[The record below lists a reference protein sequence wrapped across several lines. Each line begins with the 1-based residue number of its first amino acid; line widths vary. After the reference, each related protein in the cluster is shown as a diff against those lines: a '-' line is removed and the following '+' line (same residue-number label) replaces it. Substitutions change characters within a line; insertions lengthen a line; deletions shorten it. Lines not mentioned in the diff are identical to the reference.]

1 MKKNMMNQ
9 KRIVWALCLCM
20 LAGFL
25 QPAFGQ
31 RNILSKAFTQNEL
44 QNKLSNIGAWRL
56 AQKNNY
62 LQKVAALPDSVKAR
76 LVKEGDKGL
85 KYDWPALPASL
96 YLDYKI
102 TGTRYNFERKNNE
115 RRKVLNELAVA
126 AIITKDKKYIPQIAN
141 GIWTLCEQSTW
152 VLPAHIVVQKEKTG
166 LPDPYEVVIDL
177 GSGTA
182 AAQLSMIQ
190 FMLRDELD
198 AYSKGIGKRVFAEL
212 NKRIF
217 QPYLTRTDFWW
228 MGFTGQPVNNWNP
241 WVNTNVLMTAL
252 YSELAADS
260 VGLIIGKTVKS
271 TDIFV
276 NQYPDDG
283 GCDEGPSYWS
293 EAGGK
298 LIRFIH
304 VLNKLTTTSIDWK
317 QQQLIY
323 NMGSYISKVHIGDNN
338 FVNFADAFSK
348 SIPDPESV
356 YSYGALFNDTPL
368 KSFGAYLFGL
378 QKQKLDNGNIID
390 FLETTSIYDSLTTVS
405 PIAPLPAVSWFA
417 DRQVLT
423 ARTKS
428 ESTNGLFLA
437 VQGGHN
443 AESHNHNDIGNFIV
457 YANNTPV
464 FVDAGVGSYTAQT
477 FSSKR
482 YELWNMQ
489 SVWHNCPTIN
499 GVMQKE
505 GIQYKATN
513 VLYAKNTSGVSVSMD
528 IAAAYPT
535 EAAVKKYERK
545 FDFDQSKNTIQLFEN
560 YEMLEWKSPLV
571 QSFLV
576 FIKPSIEKPGQL
588 LFALQDGAS
597 VAFNYDAKLFD
608 IALEDKLLDDER
620 ISGIWGKQLYRIQLV
635 AKGNKKTG
643 KHNFSIVLINGSNSN
658 K

>member
-1 MKKNMMNQ
+1 MMDQ

-20 LAGFL
+20 VAGFL

-115 RRKVLNELAVA
+115 RRKVLNELVVA

-152 VLPAHIVVQKEKTG
+152 VLPAHIVAQKEKTG

-217 QPYLTRTDFWW
+217 QPYLTRNDFWW

-260 VGLIIGKTVKS
+260 VGLIISKTVKS

-298 LIRFIH
+298 LMRFIH
-304 VLNKLTTTSIDWK
+304 VLNKLTTRSIDWK

-356 YSYGALFNDTPL
+356 YSYGALFNHTPL

-390 FLETTSIYDSLTTVS
+390 FLETTSIYDSLTTV
-405 PIAPLPAVSWFA
+405 PAIAPLPAVSWFS

-528 IAAAYPT
+528 IAVAYPT
-535 EAAVKKYERK
+535 EASVKKYERK

-576 FIKPSIEKPGQL
+576 FIKPTIEKPGQL
-588 LFALQDGAS
+588 LFALQNGAS

-608 IALEDKLLDDER
+608 IIIEDKLLDDER

-635 AKGNKKTG
+635 AKGSKKAG
-643 KHNFSIVLINGSNSN
+643 KHNFSIALINGSNSN

>member
-1 MKKNMMNQ
+1 MMNQ

-20 LAGFL
+20 LVGFL

-56 AQKNNY
+56 SQKNNY

-115 RRKVLNELAVA
+115 RRKILNELAVA

-190 FMLRDELD
+190 FMLSDELD

-252 YSELAADS
+252 YSSLTADS

-298 LIRFIH
+298 LMRFIH

-317 QQQLIY
+317 RQQLIY

-356 YSYGALFNDTPL
+356 YSYGALFNDVPL

-390 FLETTSIYDSLTTVS
+390 FLETTSIYDSLTTVP

-489 SVWHNCPTIN
+489 SLWHNCPTIN

-513 VLYAKNTSGVSVSMD
+513 VLYAKNTAGVTVSMD
-528 IAAAYPT
+528 IAVAYPT

-560 YEMLEWKSPLV
+560 YDMLEWKSPLV

-576 FIKPSIEKPGQL
+576 FIKPTIEKPGQL
-588 LFALQDGAS
+588 SFALQDGAS

-608 IALEDKLLDDER
+608 ITIEDKILEDER

-635 AKGNKKTG
+635 AKGIKKTG
-643 KHNFSIVLINGSNSN
+643 KHNFSIALINGSNSN

>member
-1 MKKNMMNQ
+1 MKKTMLDQ

-44 QNKLSNIGAWRL
+44 KNQLSNIGAWRL
-56 AQKNNY
+56 EQKNNY

-76 LVKEGDKGL
+76 LVIEGDKGL

-190 FMLRDELD
+190 FMLSDELD

-217 QPYLTRTDFWW
+217 QPYLTRNDFWW

-252 YSELAADS
+252 YSGLTADS

-298 LIRFIH
+298 LMRFIH
-304 VLNKLTTTSIDWK
+304 VLNKLISTPIDWK

-356 YSYGALFNDTPL
+356 YSYGTLFNDAPL

-390 FLETTSIYDSLTTVS
+390 FLETTSIYDSLTTVP
-405 PIAPLPAVSWFA
+405 PIAPLPAVSWFG

-505 GIQYKATN
+505 GLSYKANDVQFQQTAN
-513 VLYAKNTSGVSVSMD
+513 GVSLSMD
-528 IAAAYPT
+528 IAAAYPA
-535 EAAVKKYERK
+535 EAAVKKYIRK
-545 FDFDQSKNTIQLFEN
+545 FHFNTEKNSILISEN
-560 YEMLEWKSPLV
+560 YEMLELKEKLV
-571 QSFLV
+571 LHFLV
-576 FIKPSIEKPGQL
+576 HLKPTIEKPGKIVFMSAEKKL
-588 LFALQDGAS
+588 LE
-597 VAFNYDAKLFD
+597 FNYDPKLFD
-608 IALEDKLLDDER
+608 INLEDKLLDDER
-620 ISGIWGKQLYRIQLV
+620 ITGMWGKQLYRINLT
-635 AKGNKKTG
+635 AKDIKKIG
-643 KHNFSIVLINGSNSN
+643 KQNFTINLLDPVL
-658 K
+658 

>member
-1 MKKNMMNQ
+1 MMNQ

-20 LAGFL
+20 LVGFL

-115 RRKVLNELAVA
+115 RRKILNELAVA

-190 FMLRDELD
+190 FMLSDELD

-252 YSELAADS
+252 YSF
-260 VGLIIGKTVKS
+260 K
-271 TDIFV
+271 
-276 NQYPDDG
+276 
-283 GCDEGPSYWS
+283 
-293 EAGGK
+293 
-298 LIRFIH
+298 
-304 VLNKLTTTSIDWK
+304 
-317 QQQLIY
+317 
-323 NMGSYISKVHIGDNN
+323 
-338 FVNFADAFSK
+338 
-348 SIPDPESV
+348 
-356 YSYGALFNDTPL
+356 
-368 KSFGAYLFGL
+368 
-378 QKQKLDNGNIID
+378 
-390 FLETTSIYDSLTTVS
+390 
-405 PIAPLPAVSWFA
+405 
-417 DRQVLT
+417 
-423 ARTKS
+423 
-428 ESTNGLFLA
+428 
-437 VQGGHN
+437 
-443 AESHNHNDIGNFIV
+443 
-457 YANNTPV
+457 
-464 FVDAGVGSYTAQT
+464 
-477 FSSKR
+477 
-482 YELWNMQ
+482 
-489 SVWHNCPTIN
+489 
-499 GVMQKE
+499 
-505 GIQYKATN
+505 
-513 VLYAKNTSGVSVSMD
+513 
-528 IAAAYPT
+528 
-535 EAAVKKYERK
+535 
-545 FDFDQSKNTIQLFEN
+545 
-560 YEMLEWKSPLV
+560 
-571 QSFLV
+571 
-576 FIKPSIEKPGQL
+576 
-588 LFALQDGAS
+588 
-597 VAFNYDAKLFD
+597 
-608 IALEDKLLDDER
+608 
-620 ISGIWGKQLYRIQLV
+620 
-635 AKGNKKTG
+635 
-643 KHNFSIVLINGSNSN
+643 
-658 K
+658 

>member
-1 MKKNMMNQ
+1 MMNQ

-190 FMLRDELD
+190 FMLSDELD

>member
-1 MKKNMMNQ
+1 MMNQ

-20 LAGFL
+20 LVGFL

-115 RRKVLNELAVA
+115 RRKILNELAVA

-190 FMLRDELD
+190 FMLSDELD

-252 YSELAADS
+252 YSSLTADS

-298 LIRFIH
+298 LMRFIH

-317 QQQLIY
+317 RQQLIY

-356 YSYGALFNDTPL
+356 YSYGALFNDTSL

-390 FLETTSIYDSLTTVS
+390 FLETTSIYDSLTTVP

-489 SVWHNCPTIN
+489 SLWHNCPTIN

-513 VLYAKNTSGVSVSMD
+513 VLYAKNTAGVTVSMD
-528 IAAAYPT
+528 IAVAYPT

-560 YEMLEWKSPLV
+560 YDMLEWKSPLV

-576 FIKPSIEKPGQL
+576 FIKPTIEKPGQL
-588 LFALQDGAS
+588 SFALQDGAS

-608 IALEDKLLDDER
+608 ITIEDKILEDER

-635 AKGNKKTG
+635 AKGIKKTG
-643 KHNFSIVLINGSNSN
+643 KHNFSIALINGSNSN

>member
-1 MKKNMMNQ
+1 MMNQ

-298 LIRFIH
+298 LMRFIH

>member
-1 MKKNMMNQ
+1 MMDQ

-141 GIWTLCEQSTW
+141 GIWTICEQSTW

-190 FMLRDELD
+190 FMLSDELD

-252 YSELAADS
+252 YSSLTADS

-298 LIRFIH
+298 LMRFIH
-304 VLNKLTTTSIDWK
+304 VLNKLTTTSVDWK

-356 YSYGALFNDTPL
+356 YSYGVLFNDTPL

-378 QKQKLDNGNIID
+378 QKQKLYNGNIID
-390 FLETTSIYDSLTTVS
+390 FLETTSIYDSLTTVP

-513 VLYAKNTSGVSVSMD
+513 VLYAKNTTGVSVSMD
-528 IAAAYPT
+528 IAMAYPT
-535 EAAVKKYERK
+535 EASVKKYERK

-560 YEMLEWKSPLV
+560 YEMLEWKSPMV

-576 FIKPSIEKPGQL
+576 FIKPTIEKPGQL

-597 VAFNYDAKLFD
+597 VTFNYDAKLFD
-608 IALEDKLLDDER
+608 IAIEDKILDVKIIKLD
-620 ISGIWGKQLYRIQLV
+620 
-635 AKGNKKTG
+635 
-643 KHNFSIVLINGSNSN
+643 
-658 K
+658 

>member
-423 ARTKS
+423 ASR
-428 ESTNGLFLA
+428 
-437 VQGGHN
+437 
-443 AESHNHNDIGNFIV
+443 
-457 YANNTPV
+457 
-464 FVDAGVGSYTAQT
+464 
-477 FSSKR
+477 
-482 YELWNMQ
+482 
-489 SVWHNCPTIN
+489 
-499 GVMQKE
+499 
-505 GIQYKATN
+505 
-513 VLYAKNTSGVSVSMD
+513 SGW
-528 IAAAYPT
+528 A
-535 EAAVKKYERK
+535 
-545 FDFDQSKNTIQLFEN
+545 
-560 YEMLEWKSPLV
+560 
-571 QSFLV
+571 
-576 FIKPSIEKPGQL
+576 
-588 LFALQDGAS
+588 
-597 VAFNYDAKLFD
+597 
-608 IALEDKLLDDER
+608 
-620 ISGIWGKQLYRIQLV
+620 
-635 AKGNKKTG
+635 
-643 KHNFSIVLINGSNSN
+643 
-658 K
+658 

>member
-1 MKKNMMNQ
+1 MALLKRFFLAICLFVFAILQ
-9 KRIVWALCLCM
+9 K
-20 LAGFL
+20 
-25 QPAFGQ
+25 PAFGQ
-31 RNILSKAFTQNEL
+31 RNILSMAFTQA
-44 QNKLSNIGAWRL
+44 QVQDKLTNIAAWRL
-56 AQKNNY
+56 AQKNSY
-62 LQKVAALPDSVKAR
+62 LQKIAALPDSVKAR
-76 LVKEGDKGL
+76 LVKEGDLGL
-85 KYDWPALPASL
+85 EYEWPALPASL

-141 GIWTLCEQSTW
+141 GIWTLCEQTTW
-152 VLPAHIVVQKEKTG
+152 VLPAHVVVQKEKTG

-190 FMLRDELD
+190 FMLSDELD

-228 MGFTGQPVNNWNP
+228 MGFTGRAVNNWNP

-252 YSELAADS
+252 YSGLVADS
-260 VGLIIGKTVKS
+260 VGLIIDKTVKS
-271 TDIFV
+271 TDFFV

-298 LIRFIH
+298 LMRFIH

-317 QQQLIY
+317 QEKLIY
-323 NMGSYISKVHIGDNN
+323 NMGSYISKVHIGENN

-356 YSYGALFNDTPL
+356 YSYGALYDDAAL

-390 FLETTSIYDSLTTVS
+390 FLETTSIYDSLTTVP
-405 PIAPLPAVSWFA
+405 PIAPLPAVSWFG

-457 YANNTPV
+457 YAGGTPV

-477 FSSKR
+477 FSSRR

-489 SVWHNCPTIN
+489 SGWHNCPTIN

-505 GIQYKATN
+505 GLSYKANDVQFQQTAN
-513 VLYAKNTSGVSVSMD
+513 SVSLSMD
-528 IAAAYPT
+528 IAAAYPA
-535 EAAVKKYERK
+535 EAAVKKYIRK
-545 FDFDQSKNTIQLFEN
+545 FHFNTEKNSILISETGRIIFNNGEKKL
-560 YEMLEWKSPLV
+560 LE
-571 QSFLV
+571 
-576 FIKPSIEKPGQL
+576 
-588 LFALQDGAS
+588 
-597 VAFNYDAKLFD
+597 FNYDPKLFD
-608 IALEDKLLDDER
+608 VNIEDKLLDDER
-620 ISGIWGKQLYRIQLV
+620 ISGMWGKQLYRINLM
-635 AKGNKKTG
+635 AKDIKLIG
-643 KHNFSIVLINGSNSN
+643 KQNFTINLLDPVL
-658 K
+658 

>member
-1 MKKNMMNQ
+1 MKQSRVPQ
-9 KRIVWALCLCM
+9 KRIFLASCLFV
-20 LAGFL
+20 LAVL
-25 QPAFGQ
+25 QKPAFGQ
-31 RNILSKAFTQNEL
+31 RNILSKAFTQTLL
-44 QNKLSNIGAWRL
+44 QDKLTNIAAWRL
-56 AQKNNY
+56 EQKNSY
-62 LQKVAALPDSVKAR
+62 LQKVAALPEAVKER
-76 LVKEGDKGL
+76 LVKEGDRGL
-85 KYDWPALPASL
+85 QYEWPALPASL

-126 AIITKDKKYIPQIAN
+126 AIITKDKKYIAQIAN
-141 GIWTLCEQSTW
+141 GIWTLCEQTTW

-190 FMLRDELD
+190 FMLSDELD

-228 MGFTGQPVNNWNP
+228 MGFTGQAVNNWNP

-252 YSELAADS
+252 YSGLGADS

-271 TDIFV
+271 TDFFV
-276 NQYPDDG
+276 NQYPNDG

-298 LIRFIH
+298 LMRFIH
-304 VLNKLTTTSIDWK
+304 VLNKLTTTPIDWR

-323 NMGSYISKVHIGDNN
+323 NMGSYISKVHIGENN

-356 YSYGALFNDTPL
+356 YSYGALYNDAAL

-378 QKQKLDNGNIID
+378 QKHKLDNGNIID
-390 FLETTSIYDSLTTVS
+390 FLETTSIYDSLTTVK
-405 PIAPLPAVSWFA
+405 PIAPLPAVSWFG
-417 DRQVLT
+417 DRQLLT

-428 ESTNGLFLA
+428 ESTSGIFLA

-443 AESHNHNDIGNFIV
+443 AESHNHNDIGNFMV
-457 YANNTPV
+457 YAGGTPV

-477 FSSKR
+477 FSSRR

-489 SVWHNCPTIN
+489 SGWHNCPTIN

-505 GIQYKATN
+505 GLSYKAN
-513 VLYAKNTSGVSVSMD
+513 DVQFQQKANSVSLSMD
-528 IAAAYPT
+528 IAAAYPA
-535 EAAVKKYERK
+535 EAAVKKYIRI
-545 FDFDQSKNTIQLFEN
+545 FDFNTEKNSILISEN
-560 YEMLEWKSPLV
+560 YEMLELKEKLV
-571 QSFLV
+571 LHFLV
-576 FIKPSIEKPGQL
+576 HLKPTIEKPGKIIFMSGEKKL
-588 LFALQDGAS
+588 LQ
-597 VAFNYDAKLFD
+597 FNYDPKLFD
-608 IALEDKLLDDER
+608 INLEDKLLDDER
-620 ISGIWGKQLYRIQLV
+620 ISGMWGKQLYRINLT
-635 AKGNKKTG
+635 AKDIRKTG
-643 KHNFSIVLINGSNSN
+643 KQNFTINLLDPVL
-658 K
+658 

>member
-1 MKKNMMNQ
+1 MLDQ
-9 KRIVWALCLCM
+9 KRIVWALCFFM
-20 LAGFL
+20 LACFL

-31 RNILSKAFTQNEL
+31 RNILSKAFTQKEL
-44 QNKLSNIGAWRL
+44 QNKLSNIAAWRL

-115 RRKVLNELAVA
+115 RRKILNELAVA

-217 QPYLTRTDFWW
+217 QPYLSRNDFWW

-252 YSELAADS
+252 YSDLTADS
-260 VGLIIGKTVKS
+260 VGLLIDKTVKS

-298 LIRFIH
+298 LMRFIH
-304 VLNKLTTTSIDWK
+304 VLNKLTNTSIDWK

-356 YSYGALFNDTPL
+356 YSYGALFNDVPL

-378 QKQKLDNGNIID
+378 QKHKLDNGNIID
-390 FLETTSIYDSLTTVS
+390 FLETTSIYDSLTTLP
-405 PIAPLPAVSWFA
+405 PIAPLPAVSWFG

-428 ESTNGLFLA
+428 ESTKGLFLA

-528 IAAAYPT
+528 IAMAYPT

-576 FIKPSIEKPGQL
+576 FIKPTIEKPGQL
-588 LFALQDGAS
+588 SFALQDGAS
-597 VAFNYDAKLFD
+597 VTFKYDAKLFD
-608 IALEDKLLDDER
+608 IAIEDKQLDDER
-620 ISGIWGKQLYRIQLV
+620 IIGIWGKQLYRIQLV
-635 AKGNKKTG
+635 AKGNKKAG
-643 KHNFSIVLINGSNSN
+643 KHNFSFALINDSNSTQ
-658 K
+658 

>member
-1 MKKNMMNQ
+1 MLDQ
-9 KRIVWALCLCM
+9 KRIVWVLYFFM
-20 LAGFL
+20 LACFL

-31 RNILSKAFTQNEL
+31 RNILSKAFTQKEL
-44 QNKLSNIGAWRL
+44 QNKLSNIAAWRL

-115 RRKVLNELAVA
+115 RRKILNELAVA

-217 QPYLTRTDFWW
+217 QPYLSRNDFWW

-252 YSELAADS
+252 YSDLTADS
-260 VGLIIGKTVKS
+260 VGLIIDKTVKS

-298 LIRFIH
+298 LMRFIH
-304 VLNKLTTTSIDWK
+304 VLNKLTNTSIDWK

-356 YSYGALFNDTPL
+356 YSYGALFNDVPL

-378 QKQKLDNGNIID
+378 QKHKLDNGNIID
-390 FLETTSIYDSLTTVS
+390 FLETTSIYDSLTTL
-405 PIAPLPAVSWFA
+405 PHIAPLPAVSWFG

-428 ESTNGLFLA
+428 ESTKGLFLA

-528 IAAAYPT
+528 IAMAYPT

-576 FIKPSIEKPGQL
+576 FIKPTIEKPGQL
-588 LFALQDGAS
+588 SFALQDGAS
-597 VAFNYDAKLFD
+597 VTFKYDAKLFD
-608 IALEDKLLDDER
+608 IAIEDKLLDDER

-635 AKGNKKTG
+635 AKGNKKAG
-643 KHNFSIVLINGSNSN
+643 KHNFSFALINDSNSTQ
-658 K
+658 

>member
-1 MKKNMMNQ
+1 MMNQ

-20 LAGFL
+20 LVGFL

-56 AQKNNY
+56 SQKNNY

-115 RRKVLNELAVA
+115 RRKILNELAVA

-190 FMLRDELD
+190 FMLSDELD

-252 YSELAADS
+252 YSSLTADS

-298 LIRFIH
+298 LMRFIH

-317 QQQLIY
+317 RQQLIY

-356 YSYGALFNDTPL
+356 YSYGALFNDVPL

-390 FLETTSIYDSLTTVS
+390 FLETTSIYDSLTTVP

-417 DRQVLT
+417 DSQVLT

-489 SVWHNCPTIN
+489 SLWHNCPTIN

-513 VLYAKNTSGVSVSMD
+513 VLYAKNTTGVSVSMD
-528 IAAAYPT
+528 IAVAYPT

-560 YEMLEWKSPLV
+560 YDMLEWKSPLV

-576 FIKPSIEKPGQL
+576 FIKPTIEKPGQL
-588 LFALQDGAS
+588 SFALQDGAS

-608 IALEDKLLDDER
+608 ITIEDKILEDER

-635 AKGNKKTG
+635 AKGIKKTG
-643 KHNFSIVLINGSNSN
+643 KHNFSIALINGSNSN

>member
-1 MKKNMMNQ
+1 MKQSRVPQ
-9 KRIVWALCLCM
+9 KRIFLALCLFV
-20 LAGFL
+20 LAVL
-25 QPAFGQ
+25 QKPAFGQ
-31 RNILSKAFTQNEL
+31 RNILSKAFTQTLL
-44 QNKLSNIGAWRL
+44 QDKLTNIAAWRL
-56 AQKNNY
+56 EQKNSY
-62 LQKVAALPDSVKAR
+62 LQKVAALPEAVKER
-76 LVKEGDKGL
+76 LVKEGDRGL
-85 KYDWPALPASL
+85 QYEWPALPASL

-126 AIITKDKKYIPQIAN
+126 AIITKDKKYIAQIAN
-141 GIWTLCEQSTW
+141 GIWTLCEQTTW

-190 FMLRDELD
+190 FMLSDELD

-228 MGFTGQPVNNWNP
+228 MGFTGQAVNNWNP

-252 YSELAADS
+252 YSGLGADS

-271 TDIFV
+271 TDFFV

-298 LIRFIH
+298 LMRFIH

-317 QQQLIY
+317 QEKLIY
-323 NMGSYISKVHIGDNN
+323 NMGNYISKVHIGENN

-356 YSYGALFNDTPL
+356 YSYGALYNDAAL

-390 FLETTSIYDSLTTVS
+390 FLETTSIYDSLTTVK
-405 PIAPLPAVSWFA
+405 PIAPLPAVSWFG
-417 DRQVLT
+417 DRQLLT

-428 ESTNGLFLA
+428 ESTSGIFLA

-443 AESHNHNDIGNFIV
+443 AESHNHNDIGNFMV
-457 YANNTPV
+457 YAGGTPV

-477 FSSKR
+477 FSSRR

-489 SVWHNCPTIN
+489 SGWHNCPTIN

-505 GIQYKATN
+505 GLSYKAN
-513 VLYAKNTSGVSVSMD
+513 DVQFQQKANSVSLSMD
-528 IAAAYPT
+528 IAAAYPA
-535 EAAVKKYERK
+535 EAAVKKYIRI
-545 FDFDQSKNTIQLFEN
+545 FDFNTEKNSILISEN
-560 YEMLEWKSPLV
+560 YEMLELKEKLV
-571 QSFLV
+571 LHFLV
-576 FIKPSIEKPGQL
+576 HLKPTIEKPGKIIFMSGEKKL
-588 LFALQDGAS
+588 LQ
-597 VAFNYDAKLFD
+597 FNYDPKLFD
-608 IALEDKLLDDER
+608 INLEDKLLDDER
-620 ISGIWGKQLYRIQLV
+620 ISGMWGKQLYRINLT
-635 AKGNKKTG
+635 AKDIKKTG
-643 KHNFSIVLINGSNSN
+643 KQNFTINLLDPVL
-658 K
+658 

>member
-1 MKKNMMNQ
+1 MALLKRFFLAICLFVFAILQ
-9 KRIVWALCLCM
+9 K
-20 LAGFL
+20 
-25 QPAFGQ
+25 PAFGQ
-31 RNILSKAFTQNEL
+31 RNILSMAFTQA
-44 QNKLSNIGAWRL
+44 QVQDKLTNIAAWRL
-56 AQKNNY
+56 AQKNSY
-62 LQKVAALPDSVKAR
+62 LQKIAALPDSVKAR
-76 LVKEGDKGL
+76 LVKEGDLGL
-85 KYDWPALPASL
+85 EYEWPALPASL

-141 GIWTLCEQSTW
+141 GIWTLCEQTTW
-152 VLPAHIVVQKEKTG
+152 VLPAHVVVQKEKTG

-190 FMLRDELD
+190 FMLSDELD

-228 MGFTGQPVNNWNP
+228 MGFTGRAVNNWNP

-252 YSELAADS
+252 YSGLVADS
-260 VGLIIGKTVKS
+260 VGLIIDKTVKS
-271 TDIFV
+271 TDFFV

-298 LIRFIH
+298 LMRFIH

-317 QQQLIY
+317 QEKLIY
-323 NMGSYISKVHIGDNN
+323 NMGSYISKVHIGENN

-356 YSYGALFNDTPL
+356 YSYGALYDDAAL

-390 FLETTSIYDSLTTVS
+390 FLETTSIYDSLTTVP
-405 PIAPLPAVSWFA
+405 PIAPLPAVSWFG

-457 YANNTPV
+457 YAGGTPV

-477 FSSKR
+477 FSSRR

-489 SVWHNCPTIN
+489 SGWHNCPTIN

-505 GIQYKATN
+505 GLSYKANDVQFQQTAN
-513 VLYAKNTSGVSVSMD
+513 SVSLSMD
-528 IAAAYPT
+528 IAAAYPA
-535 EAAVKKYERK
+535 EAAVKKYIRK
-545 FDFDQSKNTIQLFEN
+545 FHFNTEKNSILISEN
-560 YEMLEWKSPLV
+560 YEMLELKEKLV
-571 QSFLV
+571 LHFLV
-576 FIKPSIEKPGQL
+576 HLKPMIEKPGKIVFMSGEKKL
-588 LFALQDGAS
+588 L
-597 VAFNYDAKLFD
+597 VFNYDPKLFD
-608 IALEDKLLDDER
+608 INLEDKLLDDER
-620 ISGIWGKQLYRIQLV
+620 ISGMWGKQLYRINLT
-635 AKGNKKTG
+635 AKDIKKTG
-643 KHNFSIVLINGSNSN
+643 KQNFTINLLDPVL
-658 K
+658 

>member
-1 MKKNMMNQ
+1 MKQSMVTQ
-9 KRIVWALCLCM
+9 KRFFLALCLFV
-20 LAGFL
+20 LVIL
-25 QPAFGQ
+25 QKPSFGQ
-31 RNILSKAFTQNEL
+31 RNILSKAFTQTQL
-44 QNKLSNIGAWRL
+44 QNNLTNIAAWRM
-56 AQKNNY
+56 AQKNSY
-62 LQKVAALPDSVKAR
+62 LQKVAALPDSVKVR
-76 LVKEGDKGL
+76 LVKEGDRGL
-85 KYDWPALPASL
+85 QYEWPALPASL

-102 TGTRYNFERKNNE
+102 TGTRYNFEKKNNE

-152 VLPAHIVVQKEKTG
+152 VLPAHIVAQKEKTG

-182 AAQLSMIQ
+182 GSQLSMIQ
-190 FMLRDELD
+190 FMLSEELD

-217 QPYLTRTDFWW
+217 QPYLNRTDFWW

-252 YSELAADS
+252 YSGLGADS
-260 VGLIIGKTVKS
+260 VGLIIDKTVKS
-271 TDIFV
+271 TDFFV
-276 NQYPDDG
+276 NQYPNDG

-298 LIRFIH
+298 LMRFIH
-304 VLNKLTTTSIDWK
+304 VLNKLSTTSIDWK
-317 QQQLIY
+317 SQQLIY
-323 NMGSYISKVHIGDNN
+323 NMGNYISKVHIGENN

-356 YSYGALFNDTPL
+356 YSYGALYNDAAL

-378 QKQKLDNGNIID
+378 QKHKLDNGNIID
-390 FLETTSIYDSLTTVS
+390 FLETASIYDSLTTLL
-405 PIAPLPAVSWFA
+405 PIAPLPAVSWFG

-423 ARTKS
+423 ARTKRT
-428 ESTNGLFLA
+428 STNGLFIA

-457 YANNTPV
+457 YANSTPV

-477 FSSKR
+477 FSSRR

-513 VLYAKNTSGVSVSMD
+513 VLYSQNAVGVSVSMD
-528 IAAAYPT
+528 IAAAYPAD
-535 EAAVKKYERK
+535 AAVKKYERK
-545 FDFDQSKNTIQLFEN
+545 FDFNQSKNTIQLFEN
-560 YEMLEWKSPLV
+560 YELLEWKSPLV

-576 FIKPSIEKPGQL
+576 AIKPTMEKPGQL
-588 LFALQDGAS
+588 LFALLEGGYL
-597 VAFNYDAKLFD
+597 AFNYDTTLFD
-608 IALEDKLLDDER
+608 IAIEDKILDDER
-620 ISGIWGKQLYRIQLV
+620 ISGIWGKQLYRIQLI
-635 AKGNKKTG
+635 AKENKKSG
-643 KHNFSIVLINGSNSN
+643 KHHFSIALLNGFNSP

>member
-1 MKKNMMNQ
+1 MMNQ

-20 LAGFL
+20 LVGFL

-115 RRKVLNELAVA
+115 RRKILNELAVA

-190 FMLRDELD
+190 FMLSDELD

-252 YSELAADS
+252 YSSLTADS
-260 VGLIIGKTVKS
+260 VGLIISKTVKS

-298 LIRFIH
+298 LMRFIH

-317 QQQLIY
+317 RQQLIY

-356 YSYGALFNDTPL
+356 YSYGALFNDTSL

-390 FLETTSIYDSLTTVS
+390 FLETTSIYDSLTTVL
-405 PIAPLPAVSWFA
+405 PIAPLPAVSWFG

-528 IAAAYPT
+528 IAVAYPT

-576 FIKPSIEKPGQL
+576 FIKPTIEKPGQL
-588 LFALQDGAS
+588 SFALQDGAS
-597 VAFNYDAKLFD
+597 VTFNYDAKLFD
-608 IALEDKLLDDER
+608 IAVEDKILEDER

-635 AKGNKKTG
+635 AKGNKKAG
-643 KHNFSIVLINGSNSN
+643 KHIFSIALINGSNSN

>member
-1 MKKNMMNQ
+1 MKKRMLDQ
-9 KRIVWALCLCM
+9 KRIVWALCFFM
-20 LAGFL
+20 LACFL

-31 RNILSKAFTQNEL
+31 RNILSKAFTQKEL
-44 QNKLSNIGAWRL
+44 QNKLSNIAAWRL

-62 LQKVAALPDSVKAR
+62 LQKVAALPDSLKAR

-115 RRKVLNELAVA
+115 RRKILNELAVA

-217 QPYLTRTDFWW
+217 QPYLSRSDFWW

-252 YSELAADS
+252 YSDLTADS
-260 VGLIIGKTVKS
+260 VGLIIDKTVKS

-298 LIRFIH
+298 LMRFIH

-356 YSYGALFNDTPL
+356 YSYGALFNDVPL

-390 FLETTSIYDSLTTVS
+390 FLETTSIYDSLTTLP
-405 PIAPLPAVSWFA
+405 PIAPLPAVSWFG

-428 ESTNGLFLA
+428 ESTKGLFLA

-499 GVMQKE
+499 SVMQKE

-528 IAAAYPT
+528 IAMAYPT

-576 FIKPSIEKPGQL
+576 FIKPTIEKPGQL
-588 LFALQDGAS
+588 SFALQDGAS
-597 VAFNYDAKLFD
+597 VTFKYDAKLFD
-608 IALEDKLLDDER
+608 IAIEDKLLDDER

-635 AKGNKKTG
+635 AKGNKKAG
-643 KHNFSIVLINGSNSN
+643 KHNFSFALINDSNSTQ
-658 K
+658 

>member
-1 MKKNMMNQ
+1 MKQSMVTQ
-9 KRIVWALCLCM
+9 KRFFLALCLFV
-20 LAGFL
+20 LVIL
-25 QPAFGQ
+25 QKHSFGQ
-31 RNILSKAFTQNEL
+31 RNILSKAFTQEQL
-44 QNKLSNIGAWRL
+44 QNNVSNIAAWRL
-56 AQKNNY
+56 EQKNNY
-62 LQKVAALPDSVKAR
+62 LQKIATLPDSVKAR
-76 LVKEGDKGL
+76 LIKEGDRGL
-85 KYDWPALPASL
+85 QYEWPALPASL

-115 RRKVLNELAVA
+115 RRKILNELAVA

-152 VLPAHIVVQKEKTG
+152 VLPAHIVAQKEKTG

-182 AAQLSMIQ
+182 GSQLSMIQ
-190 FMLRDELD
+190 FMLSDELD

-217 QPYLTRTDFWW
+217 QPYLTRADFWW

-252 YSELAADS
+252 YSGLGADS

-271 TDIFV
+271 TDFFV
-276 NQYPDDG
+276 NQYPNDG

-298 LIRFIH
+298 LMRFIH
-304 VLNKLTTTSIDWK
+304 VLNKITTTPIDWK
-317 QQQLIY
+317 QEKLIY
-323 NMGSYISKVHIGDNN
+323 NMGNYISKVHIGENN

-356 YSYGALFNDTPL
+356 YSYGALYNDAAL

-378 QKQKLDNGNIID
+378 QKHKLDNGNIID
-390 FLETTSIYDSLTTVS
+390 FLETASIYDSLTTVS
-405 PIAPLPAVSWFA
+405 ATPPLPSVSWFQ

-457 YANNTPV
+457 YANGTPV

-477 FSSKR
+477 FSSRR

-489 SVWHNCPTIN
+489 SGWHNCPTIN

-505 GIQYKATN
+505 GISYKANDVQFQQTAN
-513 VLYAKNTSGVSVSMD
+513 SVSLSMD
-528 IAAAYPT
+528 IAAAYPAD
-535 EAAVKKYERK
+535 AAVKKYMRK
-545 FDFDQSKNTIQLFEN
+545 FDFDQSKNSIQISEN
-560 YEMLEWKSPLV
+560 YELLTPKEKLV
-571 QSFLV
+571 LHFLV
-576 FIKPSIEKPGQL
+576 YLKPTIEKPGRIIFNNGEKKL
-588 LFALQDGAS
+588 LE
-597 VAFNYDAKLFD
+597 FNYDPKLFD
-608 IALEDKLLDDER
+608 VNIEDKLLDDER
-620 ISGIWGKQLYRIQLV
+620 ITGIWGKQLYRINLT
-635 AKGNKKTG
+635 AKDLKKTG
-643 KHNFSIVLINGSNSN
+643 KQNFTIQLLDAVL
-658 K
+658 

>member
-1 MKKNMMNQ
+1 MKQSRVPQ
-9 KRIVWALCLCM
+9 KRIFLALCLFV
-20 LAGFL
+20 LAVL
-25 QPAFGQ
+25 QKPAFGQ
-31 RNILSKAFTQNEL
+31 RNILSKAFTQTLL
-44 QNKLSNIGAWRL
+44 QDKLTNIAAWRL
-56 AQKNNY
+56 EQKNSY
-62 LQKVAALPDSVKAR
+62 LQKVAALPEAVKER
-76 LVKEGDKGL
+76 LVKEGDRGL
-85 KYDWPALPASL
+85 QYEWPALPASL

-126 AIITKDKKYIPQIAN
+126 AIITKDKKYIAQIAN
-141 GIWTLCEQSTW
+141 GIWTLCEQTTW

-190 FMLRDELD
+190 FMLSEELD

-228 MGFTGQPVNNWNP
+228 MGFTGQAVNNWNP

-252 YSELAADS
+252 YSGLGADS

-271 TDIFV
+271 TDFFV

-298 LIRFIH
+298 LMCFIH

-317 QQQLIY
+317 PQQLIY
-323 NMGSYISKVHIGDNN
+323 NMGNYISKVHIGENN

-356 YSYGALFNDTPL
+356 YSYGTLFNDAPL

-405 PIAPLPAVSWFA
+405 PIAPLPAVSWFG

-513 VLYAKNTSGVSVSMD
+513 VLYAKNTTGVSVSMD
-528 IAAAYPT
+528 IALAYPT
-535 EAAVKKYERK
+535 EAAVKKYKRK
-545 FDFDQSKNTIQLFEN
+545 FDFDQSKNTIQLLEN

-576 FIKPSIEKPGQL
+576 FIKPTIEKSGQL
-588 LFALQDGAS
+588 LFALENGAS
-597 VAFNYDAKLFD
+597 VAFNYDVKLFD
-608 IALEDKLLDDER
+608 IAIEDKILDDDR

-643 KHNFSIVLINGSNSN
+643 KHNFSITLINSSSIN

>member
-1 MKKNMMNQ
+1 MMNQ

-20 LAGFL
+20 LVGFL

-115 RRKVLNELAVA
+115 RRKILNELAVA

-190 FMLRDELD
+190 FMLSDELD

-252 YSELAADS
+252 YSSLTADS

-298 LIRFIH
+298 LMRFIH

-317 QQQLIY
+317 RQQLIY

-356 YSYGALFNDTPL
+356 YSYGALFNDVPL

-390 FLETTSIYDSLTTVS
+390 FLETTSIYDSLTTVP

-489 SVWHNCPTIN
+489 SLWHNCPTIN

-513 VLYAKNTSGVSVSMD
+513 VLYAKNTAGVTVSMD
-528 IAAAYPT
+528 IAVAYPT

-560 YEMLEWKSPLV
+560 YDMLEWKSPLV

-576 FIKPSIEKPGQL
+576 FIKPTIEKPGQL
-588 LFALQDGAS
+588 SFALQDGAS

-608 IALEDKLLDDER
+608 ITIEDKILEDER

-635 AKGNKKTG
+635 AKGIKKTG
-643 KHNFSIVLINGSNSN
+643 KHNFSIALINGSNSN

>member
-1 MKKNMMNQ
+1 MMDQ

-190 FMLRDELD
+190 FMLSDELD
-198 AYSKGIGKRVFAEL
+198 TYSKGIGKRVFAEL

-252 YSELAADS
+252 YSELKADS

-298 LIRFIH
+298 LMRFIH

-317 QQQLIY
+317 PQQLIY

-356 YSYGALFNDTPL
+356 YSYGALFNDAPL

-390 FLETTSIYDSLTTVS
+390 FLETTSIYDSLTTVP
-405 PIAPLPAVSWFA
+405 PIAPLPAVSWFG

-428 ESTNGLFLA
+428 ESTSGMFLA

-457 YANNTPV
+457 YAGGTPV

-477 FSSKR
+477 FSSRR

-489 SVWHNCPTIN
+489 SGWHNCPTIN

-505 GIQYKATN
+505 GLSYKAN
-513 VLYAKNTSGVSVSMD
+513 DVQFKQKANGVSLSMD
-528 IAAAYPT
+528 IAAAYPA
-535 EAAVKKYERK
+535 EAAVKKYIRK
-545 FDFDQSKNTIQLFEN
+545 FDFNTEKNSILISEN
-560 YEMLEWKSPLV
+560 YEMLELKEKLV
-571 QSFLV
+571 LHFLV
-576 FIKPSIEKPGQL
+576 HLKPTIEKPGKIVFMSGEKKL
-588 LFALQDGAS
+588 LE
-597 VAFNYDAKLFD
+597 FNYDPKLFD
-608 IALEDKLLDDER
+608 INLEDKLLEDER
-620 ISGIWGKQLYRIQLV
+620 ISGMWGKQLCRINLT
-635 AKGNKKTG
+635 AKDIKKTG
-643 KHNFSIVLINGSNSN
+643 KQNFTINLLDPVL
-658 K
+658 

>member
-1 MKKNMMNQ
+1 MMNQ

-20 LAGFL
+20 LLGFL

-298 LIRFIH
+298 LMRFIH

>member
-1 MKKNMMNQ
+1 MKQSMVTQ
-9 KRIVWALCLCM
+9 KRFFLALCL
-20 LAGFL
+20 FVFSVT
-25 QPAFGQ
+25 QKHAFGQ
-31 RNILSKAFTQNEL
+31 RNILSKAFTNTQL
-44 QNKLSNIGAWRL
+44 QNNLTNIAAWRM
-56 AQKNNY
+56 AQKNSY

-76 LVKEGDKGL
+76 LIKEGDRGL
-85 KYDWPALPASL
+85 QYEWPALPASL

-102 TGTRYNFERKNNE
+102 TGTRYNFEKKNNE

-152 VLPAHIVVQKEKTG
+152 VLPAHIVAQKEKTG

-182 AAQLSMIQ
+182 GSQLSMIQ
-190 FMLRDELD
+190 FMLSEELD

-228 MGFTGQPVNNWNP
+228 MGFTGQAVNNWNP

-252 YSELAADS
+252 YSGLGADS
-260 VGLIIGKTVKS
+260 VGLIIDKTVKS
-271 TDIFV
+271 TDFFV
-276 NQYPDDG
+276 NQYPNDG

-298 LIRFIH
+298 LMRFIH

-317 QQQLIY
+317 SQQLIY
-323 NMGSYISKVHIGDNN
+323 NMGNYISKVHIGENN

-356 YSYGALFNDTPL
+356 YSYGALYDDAGL

-390 FLETTSIYDSLTTVS
+390 FLETASIYDSLTTVL
-405 PIAPLPAVSWFA
+405 PIAPLPAVSWFG

-428 ESTNGLFLA
+428 TSTNGLFLA

-457 YANNTPV
+457 YANSTPV

-477 FSSKR
+477 FSSRR

-513 VLYAKNTSGVSVSMD
+513 VLYSQNAVGVSVSMD
-528 IAAAYPT
+528 IAAAYPAD
-535 EAAVKKYERK
+535 AAVKKYERK
-545 FDFDQSKNTIQLFEN
+545 FDFNQSKNTIQLFEN
-560 YEMLEWKSPLV
+560 YELLEWKSPLV

-576 FIKPSIEKPGQL
+576 AIKPTMEKPGQL
-588 LFALQDGAS
+588 LFALIDGGS
-597 VAFNYDAKLFD
+597 LAFNYDPTLFD
-608 IALEDKLLDDER
+608 IAIEDKILDDER
-620 ISGIWGKQLYRIQLV
+620 ISGIWGKQLYRIQLI
-635 AKGNKKTG
+635 AKENKKSG
-643 KHNFSIVLINGSNSN
+643 KHHFYIALLNGFNSP

>member
-1 MKKNMMNQ
+1 MKKRMLDQ
-9 KRIVWALCLCM
+9 KRIVWALCFLM
-20 LAGFL
+20 LACFL
-25 QPAFGQ
+25 QPVMGQ

-115 RRKVLNELAVA
+115 RRKILNELAVA

-190 FMLRDELD
+190 FMLSDELD

-217 QPYLTRTDFWW
+217 QPYLTRNDFWW

-252 YSELAADS
+252 YSSLTADS
-260 VGLIIGKTVKS
+260 VGLIIDKTVKS

-298 LIRFIH
+298 LMRFIH

-356 YSYGALFNDTPL
+356 YSYGALFNDVPL

-390 FLETTSIYDSLTTVS
+390 FLETTSIYDSLTTVP

-513 VLYAKNTSGVSVSMD
+513 VLYAKNTTGVSVSMD
-528 IAAAYPT
+528 IATAYPT
-535 EAAVKKYERK
+535 AAAVKKYERK

-576 FIKPSIEKPGQL
+576 FIKPTIEKPGQL
-588 LFALQDGAS
+588 SFALQDGAS

-608 IALEDKLLDDER
+608 IAIEDKILEDER

-635 AKGNKKTG
+635 AKGNKKAG
-643 KHNFSIVLINGSNSN
+643 KHIFSIALINGSNSN

>member
-1 MKKNMMNQ
+1 MIKSIFKQ
-9 KRIVWALCLCM
+9 RQIVFLLCLFAVC
-20 LAGFL
+20 GFYKSVI
-25 QPAFGQ
+25 AQ
-31 RNILSKAFTQNEL
+31 RNILSQAFTQTQL
-44 QNKLSNIGAWRL
+44 QGKLSTIAAWRL
-56 AQKNNY
+56 EQKNHY

-76 LVKEGDKGL
+76 LVKDGERGL
-85 KYDWPALPASL
+85 KYEWPSIPASL

-102 TGTRYNFERKNNE
+102 TGNRYNFERKNNE
-115 RRKVLNELAVA
+115 RRKVLNELAIA

-152 VLPAHIVVQKEKTG
+152 VLPAHVVVQKEKTG

-182 AAQLSMIQ
+182 ASQLAMIQ
-190 FMLRDELD
+190 FMLSEELD
-198 AYSKGIGKRVFAEL
+198 NYSRGIGKRVFAEL

-217 QPYLTRTDFWW
+217 QPYLSRNDFWW
-228 MGFTGQPVNNWNP
+228 MGFTGQAVNNWNP

-252 YSELAADS
+252 YSSLGADS
-260 VGLIIGKTVKS
+260 VGLIITKTVKS

-304 VLNKLTTTSIDWK
+304 VLNGLTSSPIQWNTQK
-317 QQQLIY
+317 LIY
-323 NMGSYISKVHIGDNN
+323 NMGNYITKVHIGENN

-356 YSYGALFNDTPL
+356 YSYGSIFEDAPL

-378 QKQKLDNGNIID
+378 QKQKLDNANIID
-390 FLETTSIYDSLTTVS
+390 FLETSVVFDSLTTLVPKAS
-405 PIAPLPAVSWFA
+405 LPAVSWFA

-423 ARTKS
+423 ARSKAGDTS
-428 ESTNGLFLA
+428 GLFLA

-443 AESHNHNDIGNFIV
+443 AESHNHNDIGNFIL
-457 YANNTPV
+457 YAQGLPV
-464 FVDAGVGSYTAQT
+464 FIDAGVGSYTAQT
-477 FSSKR
+477 FSSRR

-489 SVWHNCPTIN
+489 SQWHNCPTIN

-505 GIQYKATN
+505 GIEYKASN
-513 VLYAKNTSGVSVSMD
+513 VKFDQNAKGVSLAMD
-528 IAAAYPT
+528 IATAYPN
-535 EAAVKKYERK
+535 EAAVKRYERK
-545 FDFDQSKNTIQLFEN
+545 FDFDTVSNTLNIAEN
-560 YEMLEWKSPLV
+560 YELLESKEKLV
-571 QSFLV
+571 IHFLV
-576 FIKPSIEKPGQL
+576 YLKPVLEKPGKL
-588 LFALQDGAS
+588 IFANNGKDIA
-597 VAFNYDAKLFD
+597 AFNYDAKLFD
-608 IALEDKLLDDER
+608 VNIEDKILDDDR
-620 ISGIWGKQLYRIQLV
+620 ISGIWGKQLYRINLV
-635 AKGNKKTG
+635 AKDLKKIG
-643 KHNFSIVLINGSNSN
+643 KHHFSIAL

>member
-1 MKKNMMNQ
+1 MALLKRFFLAICLFLFAVLQ
-9 KRIVWALCLCM
+9 KPAL
-20 LAGFL
+20 
-25 QPAFGQ
+25 GQ
-31 RNILSKAFTQNEL
+31 RNILSKAFTQAQL
-44 QNKLSNIGAWRL
+44 QDKLTNIAAWRL
-56 AQKNNY
+56 AQKNSY
-62 LQKVAALPDSVKAR
+62 LQKIAELPDSVKAR
-76 LVKEGDKGL
+76 LVKEGDRGL
-85 KYDWPALPASL
+85 QYEWPALPASL

-152 VLPAHIVVQKEKTG
+152 VLPAHVVVQKEKTG

-190 FMLRDELD
+190 FMLSDELD

-212 NKRIF
+212 NNRIF

-228 MGFTGQPVNNWNP
+228 MGFTGRAVNNWNP

-252 YSELAADS
+252 YSGLVADS
-260 VGLIIGKTVKS
+260 VGLIIDKTVKS
-271 TDIFV
+271 TDFFV

-298 LIRFIH
+298 LMRFIH

-317 QQQLIY
+317 QEKLIY
-323 NMGSYISKVHIGDNN
+323 NMGSYISKVHIGENN

-356 YSYGALFNDTPL
+356 YSYGALYDDAAL

-390 FLETTSIYDSLTTVS
+390 FLETTSIYDSLTTVP
-405 PIAPLPAVSWFA
+405 PIAPLPAVSWFG

-457 YANNTPV
+457 YAGGTPV

-477 FSSKR
+477 FSSRR

-489 SVWHNCPTIN
+489 SGWHNCPTIN

-505 GIQYKATN
+505 GLSYKANDVQFQQTAN
-513 VLYAKNTSGVSVSMD
+513 GVSLSMD
-528 IAAAYPT
+528 IAAAYPA
-535 EAAVKKYERK
+535 EAAVKKYIRK
-545 FDFDQSKNTIQLFEN
+545 FDFNTEKNSILISEN
-560 YEMLEWKSPLV
+560 YEMLELKEKLV
-571 QSFLV
+571 LHFLV
-576 FIKPSIEKPGQL
+576 HLKPMIEKPGKIVFMSAEKKL
-588 LFALQDGAS
+588 L
-597 VAFNYDAKLFD
+597 VFNYDPKLFD
-608 IALEDKLLDDER
+608 INLEDKLLDDER
-620 ISGIWGKQLYRIQLV
+620 ISGMWGKQLYRINLM
-635 AKGNKKTG
+635 AKDIKLIG
-643 KHNFSIVLINGSNSN
+643 KQNFTINLLDPVL
-658 K
+658 

>member
-1 MKKNMMNQ
+1 MKQSMVTQ
-9 KRIVWALCLCM
+9 KKFFLVLCL
-20 LAGFL
+20 FVFSVT
-25 QPAFGQ
+25 QKPAFGQ
-31 RNILSKAFTQNEL
+31 RNILSKAFTNTQL
-44 QNKLSNIGAWRL
+44 QNNLTNIAAWRM
-56 AQKNNY
+56 AQKNSY

-76 LVKEGDKGL
+76 LIKEGDRGL
-85 KYDWPALPASL
+85 QYEWPALPASL
-96 YLDYKI
+96 YLDYKL
-102 TGTRYNFERKNNE
+102 TGTRYNFEKKNNE

-152 VLPAHIVVQKEKTG
+152 VLPAHIVAQKEKTG

-182 AAQLSMIQ
+182 GSQLSMIQ
-190 FMLRDELD
+190 FMLSEELD

-228 MGFTGQPVNNWNP
+228 MGFTGQAVNNWNP

-252 YSELAADS
+252 YSGLGADS
-260 VGLIIGKTVKS
+260 VGLIIDKTVKS
-271 TDIFV
+271 TDFFV

-298 LIRFIH
+298 LMRFIH
-304 VLNKLTTTSIDWK
+304 VLNKLSTTSIDWK
-317 QQQLIY
+317 SQQLIY
-323 NMGSYISKVHIGDNN
+323 NMGNYISKVHIGENN

-356 YSYGALFNDTPL
+356 YAYGALYDDAGL

-390 FLETTSIYDSLTTVS
+390 FLETASIYDSLTTIL
-405 PIAPLPAVSWFA
+405 PIAPLPAVSWFG

-437 VQGGHN
+437 VQGGNN
-443 AESHNHNDIGNFIV
+443 AESHNHNDIGNFIL
-457 YANNTPV
+457 YANSTPV

-477 FSSKR
+477 FSSRR

-513 VLYAKNTSGVSVSMD
+513 VLYSQNAVGVSVSMD
-528 IAAAYPT
+528 IAAAYPAD
-535 EAAVKKYERK
+535 AAVKKYERK
-545 FDFDQSKNTIQLFEN
+545 FDFNQSKNTIQLFEN
-560 YEMLEWKSPLV
+560 YELLEWKSPLV

-576 FIKPSIEKPGQL
+576 AIKPTMEKPGQL
-588 LFALQDGAS
+588 LFALLDGGS
-597 VAFNYDAKLFD
+597 LAFNYDAKLFD
-608 IALEDKLLDDER
+608 IAIEDKILDDER
-620 ISGIWGKQLYRIQLV
+620 ISGIWGKQLYRIQLI
-635 AKGNKKTG
+635 AKENKKSG
-643 KHNFSIVLINGSNSN
+643 KHHFSIALLNGFNSL

>member
-1 MKKNMMNQ
+1 MALLKRFFLAICLFVFAVLQ
-9 KRIVWALCLCM
+9 K
-20 LAGFL
+20 
-25 QPAFGQ
+25 PAFGQ
-31 RNILSKAFTQNEL
+31 RNILSKAFTQA
-44 QNKLSNIGAWRL
+44 QVQDKLTNIADWRL
-56 AQKNNY
+56 AQKNSY
-62 LQKVAALPDSVKAR
+62 LQKIATLPDSVKAR
-76 LVKEGDKGL
+76 LVKEGDRGL
-85 KYDWPALPASL
+85 QYEWPALPASL

-152 VLPAHIVVQKEKTG
+152 VLPAHVVVQKEKTG

-190 FMLRDELD
+190 FMLSDELD

-228 MGFTGQPVNNWNP
+228 MGFTGRAVNNWNP

-252 YSELAADS
+252 YSGLVADS
-260 VGLIIGKTVKS
+260 VGLIIDKTVKS
-271 TDIFV
+271 TDFFV

-298 LIRFIH
+298 LMRFIH

-317 QQQLIY
+317 QEKLIY
-323 NMGSYISKVHIGDNN
+323 NMGSYISKVHIGENN

-356 YSYGALFNDTPL
+356 YSYGALYDDAAL

-378 QKQKLDNGNIID
+378 QKQKLDNGSIID
-390 FLETTSIYDSLTTVS
+390 FLETTSIYDSLTTVP
-405 PIAPLPAVSWFA
+405 PIAPLPAVSWFG

-443 AESHNHNDIGNFIV
+443 AESHNHNDIGNFMV
-457 YANNTPV
+457 YAGGTPV

-477 FSSKR
+477 FSSRR

-489 SVWHNCPTIN
+489 SGWHNCPTIN

-505 GIQYKATN
+505 GLSFKANDVQFQQTAN
-513 VLYAKNTSGVSVSMD
+513 SVSLSMD
-528 IAAAYPT
+528 IAAAYPA
-535 EAAVKKYERK
+535 EAAVKKYIRK
-545 FDFDQSKNTIQLFEN
+545 FHFNTEKNSILISEN
-560 YEMLEWKSPLV
+560 YEMLELKEKLV
-571 QSFLV
+571 LHFLV
-576 FIKPSIEKPGQL
+576 HLKPTIENPGKVVFMSGEKKL
-588 LFALQDGAS
+588 L
-597 VAFNYDAKLFD
+597 VFNYDPKLFD
-608 IALEDKLLDDER
+608 IKLEDKLLDDER
-620 ISGIWGKQLYRIQLV
+620 ISGMWGKQLYRINLT
-635 AKGNKKTG
+635 AKDIKKIG
-643 KHNFSIVLINGSNSN
+643 KQNFTINLLDPVL
-658 K
+658 

>member
-1 MKKNMMNQ
+1 MMDQ

-20 LAGFL
+20 LVGFL

-115 RRKVLNELAVA
+115 RRKILNELAVA

-152 VLPAHIVVQKEKTG
+152 VLPAHVVVQKEKTG

-217 QPYLTRTDFWW
+217 QPYLARNDFWW

-252 YSELAADS
+252 YSSLTADS

-298 LIRFIH
+298 LMRFIH

-390 FLETTSIYDSLTTVS
+390 FLETTSIYDSLTTVP

-513 VLYAKNTSGVSVSMD
+513 VLFAKNTSGVSVSMD
-528 IAAAYPT
+528 IAMAYPT

-545 FDFDQSKNTIQLFEN
+545 FDFDQSKNIIQLFEN

-576 FIKPSIEKPGQL
+576 FIKPTIEKPGQL
-588 LFALQDGAS
+588 LFELQDGAS

-608 IALEDKLLDDER
+608 IAIEDKILDDDR

-635 AKGNKKTG
+635 AKGNKKIG
-643 KHNFSIVLINGSNSN
+643 KHNFSISLMKGSNSN

>member
-1 MKKNMMNQ
+1 MLDQ
-9 KRIVWALCLCM
+9 KRIVWALCFFM
-20 LAGFL
+20 LACFL

-31 RNILSKAFTQNEL
+31 RNILSKAFTQKEL
-44 QNKLSNIGAWRL
+44 QNKLSNIAAWRL

-115 RRKVLNELAVA
+115 RRKILNELAVA

-217 QPYLTRTDFWW
+217 QPYLSRNDFWW

-252 YSELAADS
+252 YSDLTADS
-260 VGLIIGKTVKS
+260 VGLLIDKTVKS

-298 LIRFIH
+298 LMRFIH
-304 VLNKLTTTSIDWK
+304 VLNKLTNTSIDWK

-356 YSYGALFNDTPL
+356 YSYGALFNDVPL

-378 QKQKLDNGNIID
+378 QKHKLDNGNIID
-390 FLETTSIYDSLTTVS
+390 FLETTSIYDSLTTLP
-405 PIAPLPAVSWFA
+405 PIAPLPAVSWFG

-428 ESTNGLFLA
+428 ESTKGLFLA

-513 VLYAKNTSGVSVSMD
+513 VIYAKNKSGVSVSMD
-528 IAAAYPT
+528 IAMAYPT

-576 FIKPSIEKPGQL
+576 FIKPTIEKPGQL
-588 LFALQDGAS
+588 SFALQDGAS
-597 VAFNYDAKLFD
+597 VTFKYDAKLFD
-608 IALEDKLLDDER
+608 IAIEDKLLDDER
-620 ISGIWGKQLYRIQLV
+620 ISGIWGKQLYRIQLI
-635 AKGNKKTG
+635 AIGNKKVG
-643 KHNFSIVLINGSNSN
+643 KHNFSIALINESSSTQ
-658 K
+658 

>member
-1 MKKNMMNQ
+1 MLDQ
-9 KRIVWALCLCM
+9 KRIVWALCFFM
-20 LAGFL
+20 LACFL
-25 QPAFGQ
+25 QPVMGQ

-44 QNKLSNIGAWRL
+44 QNKLSNIAAWRL

-298 LIRFIH
+298 LMRFIH

-356 YSYGALFNDTPL
+356 YSYGALFNDTSL

-390 FLETTSIYDSLTTVS
+390 FLETTSIYDSLTIVPS
-405 PIAPLPAVSWFA
+405 IAPLPAVSWFA

-513 VLYAKNTSGVSVSMD
+513 VLYAKNTTGVSVSMD
-528 IAAAYPT
+528 IAVAYPT

-576 FIKPSIEKPGQL
+576 FIKPTIEKPGQL
-588 LFALQDGAS
+588 SFALQDGAS

-608 IALEDKLLDDER
+608 IAVEDKILEDER

-635 AKGNKKTG
+635 AKGNKKAG
-643 KHNFSIVLINGSNSN
+643 KHIFSIALINGSNSN

>member
-1 MKKNMMNQ
+1 MKKRILDQ
-9 KRIVWALCLCM
+9 KRIVWALCFFM
-20 LAGFL
+20 LACFL

-31 RNILSKAFTQNEL
+31 RNILSKAFTQKEL
-44 QNKLSNIGAWRL
+44 QNKLSNIAAWRL

-217 QPYLTRTDFWW
+217 QPYISRNDFWW

-252 YSELAADS
+252 YSDLTADS

-271 TDIFV
+271 TDVFV

-298 LIRFIH
+298 LMRFIH

-356 YSYGALFNDTPL
+356 YSYGALFNDLTL

-390 FLETTSIYDSLTTVS
+390 FLETTSIYDSLTTVP
-405 PIAPLPAVSWFA
+405 PIAPLPAVSWFG

-443 AESHNHNDIGNFIV
+443 AESHNHNDIGNFIL

-528 IAAAYPT
+528 IALAYPT

-545 FDFDQSKNTIQLFEN
+545 FDFDQSNNTIQLFEN

-576 FIKPSIEKPGQL
+576 FIKPTIEKPGQL
-588 LFALQDGAS
+588 SFALQDGAT
-597 VAFNYDAKLFD
+597 VTFKYDAKLFD
-608 IALEDKLLDDER
+608 IAIEDKLLDDER

-635 AKGNKKTG
+635 AKGNKKAG
-643 KHNFSIVLINGSNSN
+643 KHNFSFALINESKSTQ
-658 K
+658 